1 MSTWEFSLVFFVYL
15 TGVKDFNEVDL
26 LHIDTNV
33 ESVTGVCGFLIKDIL
48 RVEINR
54 NYVVWLN
61 V

>member
-54 NYVVWLN
+54 NYVV
-61 V
+61 